1 MIPTIPTSGKYKTD
15 LYSAEQQIS
24 GTLTLANGETVEIT
38 SDNIIQNSLSFR
50 ESAVW
55 SGQFGVGGFAADQLD
70 IALDIEIANR
80 ALLTSAEISLTAEY
94 SFDDGKS
101 QSIDIGRFYIDD
113 STVKRT
119 RNGVSFTAYNGAIVF
134 DKNVPKTAEYKN
146 HTPYALMSAAC
157 SACGVQLSNTQAEIQ
172 AMPNG
177 KTLFTWAQQENQL
190 TYRDM
195 VSYTLQ
201 LLGAFGRINRS
212 TGKFEVVS
220 FSSTPDFEITGD
232 NAIKRDVSDGTVKIT
247 GAKFGD
253 ITVGGSGFT
262 LDFTENPLLTASS
275 AKTAITNVVSG
286 LSGIEFCNAN
296 ITWFGDLSVQ
306 AGDCFTYAQDYL
318 LGGSR
323 KIIVMDSVWKSHGN
337 CTITSY
343 GDIAASAYS
352 PVSKLAL
359 AQAETLAYVKANY
372 VMTKV
377 LEADYI
383 KAKDIEANYAKITQL
398 EASEA
403 DITTLNT
410 QVANIT
416 TIMAGSVGTGSLQT
430 IHLTAQ
436 NATVADE
443 FAVDILAAKIS
454 VGDLK
459 SGTISTNKFEISS
472 DSGKFILS
480 DNTLQISDN
489 SSRVRVQIG
498 KDGTGDYSMYVW
510 DSAGNLMFDALG
522 LHEHGIKS
530 GIIRNDMVAENAG
543 INGGKIDME
552 SLFSTM
558 NGSAFFIKS
567 SKVLYNEKD
576 QTLDVAF
583 NSLSTTVS
591 KVKSTADAAADDIV
605 KINNTVTAQ
614 STQIS
619 TIQGQISQKI
629 WQDDITYAVNGISV
643 GGTNHLIRTGDNS
656 DVIYGSTAATTKV
669 EKLDG
674 GVLRFNGMGAAY
686 MGIYYKMPDMLTVN
700 GSSFSSPMCGNEFVF
715 SCDIRC
721 ADTALSA
728 VEYIQFAIFGTNDEK
743 TYKRIKYD
751 TYKLYPNQVSGINS
765 ETWSRFVSVI
775 KVPEMAKWKDTG
787 ITDTFTKYV
796 MTFGFFPSDGL
807 ATGSWFDVRR
817 CKMESG
823 NKATDWCA
831 APDDAESEITALQ
844 TRCSTIEQTAE
855 GISQTVSNIQT
866 DLSASYSTTE
876 QVVSLIDQK
885 ADEINLSVE
894 QTVGGISIGT
904 RNIVLN
910 SSGNL
915 DDTSNWSPTSGLT
928 VSIVTDDGVH
938 GQNSIYLIPSAG
950 LTSRSLLRQTV
961 TDRLGMSDMTNVTL
975 SFWYRASSAS
985 TSSGVGAFLR
995 LTDDSGGFKDVLV
1008 STGKLTLDWKWRKY
1022 TVTADLSQYA
1032 KTHTGAI
1039 LHLCAFGGNVRYSCI
1054 KLESGNKPSE
1064 WTPAPEDSDT
1074 KFSTVQAQIDLKVGK
1089 NDYGQ
1094 IISMINLAADDIT
1107 LGGGSKINIT
1117 TAGKL
1122 LISAGNFQLDGAG
1135 NVTANNATL
1144 TSATL
1149 TGTVTTTSTNSTV
1162 QMTSGAVNIYSGTI
1176 SDNNKRV
1183 QFDYQG
1189 LDFYNGKTNPIGN
1202 IQTNVKSGT
1211 TNYGLVFDL
1220 DYAGSYMAWAARELP
1235 GDDVFTIKFEWTR
1248 GGSGFTFSDLVT
1260 FDKKVTFNNS
1270 VVFKNAIST
1279 HAINVSSGYNISMA
1293 ATTGYGLKFGDYSG
1307 LVYNK
1312 NTSGSTGIYVG
1323 DSNLPLRLIGSSV
1336 TSNGSAV
1343 TSDRRMKNSIADI
1356 DEKYLRLLDV
1366 LSAKTFRY
1374 NQYRPEIHNCGFIAQ
1389 DVLSA
1394 LDDVGLTA
1402 KEFGGFVDVNG
1413 DGSEFAL
1420 DYSQFVPILWAAVQD
1435 IKSKLNGG
1443 M

>member
-1 MIPTIPTSGKYKTD
+1 MYTGASDAFNTAVSADCRTFAVRLEYPLFTIETDAIVSMTVDGGSCGSDSLTIGSAVSAGCELQVVSSSNIITGVEFNTYIGVTLPDDSVEYIPFGVYSALEAKTQAGITTITASDRMITRGSKLYESSLKFPSDSVKMLNELCSLMGCSLATSGLTAIAVNERPVGYTRREMLGYIAA
-15 LYSAEQQIS
+15 LYGRFACFDRTGNVEIRWYSDS
-24 GTLTLANGETVEIT
+24 GLTLDYNRIDVPELAESDYSLKWIRVINPDNTIITAGIYSNTTQGITISHPFMTQAALKTAWNTIKNFSYRSADIKIMLGDPRIDPWDIVTVQTNTETINVPVMNLNFDFDGGLMTQIGSVEKT
-38 SDNIIQNSLSFR
+38 ETEN
-50 ESAVW
+50 
-55 SGQFGVGGFAADQLD
+55 
-70 IALDIEIANR
+70 
-80 ALLTSAEISLTAEY
+80 
-94 SFDDGKS
+94 
-101 QSIDIGRFYIDD
+101 SIDYKGPNITEKER
-113 STVKRT
+113 VH
-119 RNGVSFTAYNGAIVF
+119 
-134 DKNVPKTAEYKN
+134 AE
-146 HTPYALMSAAC
+146 LMS
-157 SACGVQLSNTQAEIQ
+157 
-172 AMPNG
+172 
-177 KTLFTWAQQENQL
+177 
-190 TYRDM
+190 
-195 VSYTLQ
+195 
-201 LLGAFGRINRS
+201 
-212 TGKFEVVS
+212 
-220 FSSTPDFEITGD
+220 
-232 NAIKRDVSDGTVKIT
+232 
-247 GAKFGD
+247 
-253 ITVGGSGFT
+253 
-262 LDFTENPLLTASS
+262 
-275 AKTAITNVVSG
+275 
-286 LSGIEFCNAN
+286 
-296 ITWFGDLSVQ
+296 
-306 AGDCFTYAQDYL
+306 
-318 LGGSR
+318 
-323 KIIVMDSVWKSHGN
+323 
-337 CTITSY
+337 
-343 GDIAASAYS
+343 
-352 PVSKLAL
+352 VSKAL
-359 AQAETLAYVKANY
+359 IGKAEVTELDA
-372 VMTKV
+372 
-377 LEADYI
+377 
-383 KAKDIEANYAKITQL
+383 AK
-398 EASEA
+398 A

-410 QVANIT
+410 QVANIN

-430 IHLTAQ
+430 IQLTAK
-436 NATVADE
+436 NATVSDE
-443 FAVDILAAKIS
+443 FAVNILAAKIS
-454 VGDLK
+454 VGDLNA
-459 SGTISTNKFEISS
+459 GIISTNKFDIRS

-629 WQDDITYAVNGISV
+629 WQDDITYAVNGISI

-721 ADTALSA
+721 ADTAVSA
-728 VEYIQFAIFGTNDEK
+728 VVYIQFAIFGTNDEK

-765 ETWSRFVSVI
+765 ETWSRFVSII
-775 KVPEMAKWKDTG
+775 KVSEMAKWKDTG
-787 ITDTFTKYV
+787 IADTFTKYV
-796 MTFGFFPSDGL
+796 MTFGFFPSAEL

-855 GISQTVSNIQT
+855 DISLRVTNVQTNLSNN
-866 DLSASYSTTE
+866 YSTTVQMQSE
-876 QVVSLIDQK
+876 IDAK
-885 ADEINLSVE
+885 AEEINLSVE

-904 RNIVLN
+904 RNLVLN

-915 DDTSNWSPTSGLT
+915 GNTSNWSPTSGLT

-938 GQNSIYLIPSAG
+938 GQNSIYLKPSAG
-950 LTSRSLLRQTV
+950 LTSRSLLRQMV
-961 TDRLGMSDMTNVTL
+961 TDRLGMSDMNYVTL
-975 SFWYRASSAS
+975 SFWYRASSS
-985 TSSGVGAFLR
+985 CTSSGVGAFLR

-1008 STGKLTLDWKWRKY
+1008 STGKLTMDWKWRKY

-1032 KTHTGAI
+1032 GTHTGAI

-1074 KFSTVQAQIDLKVGK
+1074 KFSLVQAQIDLKVGK
-1089 NDYGQ
+1089 DEYGQ

-1107 LGGGSKINIT
+1107 LGGGSRINIT

-1144 TSATL
+1144 KSATL

-1176 SDNNKRV
+1176 SDNNKCV

-1279 HAINVSSGYNISMA
+1279 HAINVSSGYNIKMA
-1293 ATTGYGLKFGDYSG
+1293 TDEVGHGLKFGNYSG

-1312 NTSGSTGIYVG
+1312 NTSGSIGIYVG

-1336 TSNGSAV
+1336 TSYGPAV

-1374 NQYRPEIHNCGFIAQ
+1374 NQYRPEIQNCGFIAQ